1 MNSKDAIEIL
11 RWNRPSSKDERE
23 CGTELKE
30 LCEAIDFAINIIR
43 LHTPQKPTTEF
54 DDIPYFCPN
63 CTKILEEYEE
73 VCGNCS
79 QIIDWY

>member
-1 MNSKDAIEIL
+1 MTLNGEDVIEIL
-11 RWNRPSSKDERE
+11 RKNRPTSDTRE
-23 CGTELKE
+23 CGRE

-43 LHTPQKPTTEF
+43 LHTPQKPKTEF

-73 VCGNCS
+73 VCSNCS